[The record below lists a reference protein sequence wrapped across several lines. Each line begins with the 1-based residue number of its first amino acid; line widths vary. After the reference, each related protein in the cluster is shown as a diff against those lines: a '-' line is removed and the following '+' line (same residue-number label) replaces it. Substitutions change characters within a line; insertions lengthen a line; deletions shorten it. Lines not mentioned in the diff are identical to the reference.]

1 VEGGHLLRKYHLT
14 RRQFI
19 AGGIGIIGT
28 TFFLYY
34 ERYSVAVTEYRVSI
48 ANLPKEFE
56 GFTILHLTD
65 LHSKRYGREQKTLLD
80 LIHQFSFDMVALTGD
95 FIDKDNADFTAA
107 RELIQGLRPKPIF
120 FVSGNH
126 EWRYQF
132 HIREPLINEGVHV
145 LQNEAYTYSIGNS
158 HIWIV
163 GVNDPYTHRDD
174 LSKATGRISD
184 QAPKILLAHAPDILT
199 KAAGDD
205 IELVLAGHT
214 HGGQIRLPLLG
225 AIYVPGQALFP
236 KYDYGEFQ
244 YKNTSMIINCGLG
257 ESTHFPFRFCS
268 RPEIVLVK
276 LVS

>member
-1 VEGGHLLRKYHLT
+1 MEGGHLLCKYHLT

-34 ERYSVAVTEYRVSI
+34 ERHSVAVTKYRVSI

-65 LHSKRYGREQKTLLD
+65 LHSKRYGRE
-80 LIHQFSFDMVALTGD
+80 
-95 FIDKDNADFTAA
+95 
-107 RELIQGLRPKPIF
+107 LIQGLRPKPIF

-126 EWRYQF
+126 EWRYHF
-132 HIREPLINEGVHV
+132 HIQEPLINEGVHV

-205 IELVLAGHT
+205 IELVLVGHT